1 MDASIAGRQQRE
13 IYAQGMSGITPLIPT
28 DFYQLESKAKKVLS
42 KKAYAYIAG
51 GAGLQNTIQNNL
63 SAFSKVKIRPKMLK
77 DSSQCDMSIELLG
90 KKRTSPV
97 LLCPIGVLELAH
109 PGADIA
115 VGKAAASLGVPFI
128 FSSQASEPMEKVSQS
143 MASGSRWFQLYWS
156 KSDDLVKSFV
166 ERAERCQCE
175 AIVVT
180 LDTTLL
186 GWRPY
191 DLNLGYLPFLEAKGI
206 GQYMPDPVFNKLVDD
221 GSYLPPAG
229 KTKVNLHTLLT
240 LLRMNYRYEGSFF
253 KNLVSGRA
261 LRGVRTFTN
270 VYSNPALSWKEIA
283 KLKKMTDL
291 PIFLKGIHHPDDVS
305 IAVSEGVNG
314 IIVSN
319 HGGRQVDGAIGIA
332 STLPEIAEIA
342 DQKLTIIAD
351 SGVRSGADVFKAL
364 ALGANAV
371 CIGRPYAYGLA
382 IGGETG
388 VRDVILH
395 ILAELELTMRL
406 TGCRNI
412 DEIDN
417 SMISIDH

>member
-1 MDASIAGRQQRE
+1 
-13 IYAQGMSGITPLIPT
+13 
-28 DFYQLESKAKKVLS
+28 
-42 KKAYAYIAG
+42 
-51 GAGLQNTIQNNL
+51 
-63 SAFSKVKIRPKMLK
+63 MLK
-77 DSSQCDMSIELLG
+77 DSSRCDMSIDLLG

-115 VGKAAASLGVPFI
+115 VGKAAASVGVPFI

-166 ERAERCQCE
+166 ERAKMCQCE

-221 GSYLPPAG
+221 GSYLPAAG
-229 KTKVNLHTLLT
+229 KNRVNLHTLLT
-240 LLRMNYRYEGSFF
+240 LLRMNYRYEGSFL

-291 PIFLKGIHHPDDVS
+291 PIFLKG
-305 IAVSEGVNG
+305 
-314 IIVSN
+314 
-319 HGGRQVDGAIGIA
+319 
-332 STLPEIAEIA
+332 
-342 DQKLTIIAD
+342 
-351 SGVRSGADVFKAL
+351 
-364 ALGANAV
+364 
-371 CIGRPYAYGLA
+371 
-382 IGGETG
+382 
-388 VRDVILH
+388 
-395 ILAELELTMRL
+395 MRW
-406 TGCRNI
+406 
-412 DEIDN
+412 
-417 SMISIDH
+417 